1 MTDSF
6 FFFFFFSDVF
16 EFLSK
21 RSWEK
26 GFGRLYSHKRDKGE
40 YTPKDKKASLSQM
53 GLVHK

>member
-1 MTDSF
+1 MTDS

-16 EFLSK
+16 ELLSK

-26 GFGRLYSHKRDKGE
+26 GFGRLYSQKRDKGE